1 MGTSASNRGYEMEDL
16 NRILKSRI
24 INKNEY
30 EGDCRTP
37 YLHDR
42 DRIIFSRAFR
52 RLAFKTQV
60 VPASGGVTSDHIR
73 NRLTHS
79 LEVMQIA
86 SSIASEVNNKLES
99 SDKEGELDLDL
110 IQAISLGHDIGHTA
124 YGHIG
129 ERALFKFVFGENE
142 TIGTKARHNFQS
154 LKMCCFLEKQ
164 YKPDFYGLNLTIAT
178 LDGILKH
185 SCFKNVEER
194 KLYKEIFNSYQKIF
208 WENEGIDVHYKGSLN
223 EILFEYASPLTFEGI
238 IVSIADEIAQL
249 CHDIEDIRRL
259 GGFEFVKDFYKMV
272 YEKIGEVERDFP
284 GGADVEKAYT
294 DFVKVFNNIEDGN
307 YEVSKLER
315 LYVKLILGIC
325 IPIVSDVIK
334 TLQGMDMDSRNQ
346 LLKKRYLGEFENI
359 RELKLE
365 LYPNEGEI
373 RLIKSVEEIS
383 EHYKNKVLTKL
394 PAVARWDLKGEELYE
409 ELSEKLYKAFER
421 DKDLNIIGHDIREDL
436 KKSCAAGKTFE
447 ESQKILISK
456 ANDFSIKFAIWDYL
470 ASMTDNF
477 IIKEYESLTFKHIE
491 LK

>member
-1 MGTSASNRGYEMEDL
+1 MKDL
-16 NRILKSRI
+16 NKILKSRI
-24 INKNEY
+24 INKKEY
-30 EGDCRTP
+30 GGDCRTP
-37 YLHDR
+37 YLRDR
-42 DRIIFSRAFR
+42 DRILFSRAFR

-60 VPASGGVTSDHIR
+60 VPAVGGVTSDHIR

-99 SDKEGELDLDL
+99 SDKESELDLDL
-110 IQAISLGHDIGHTA
+110 IQSISLGHDIGHTA

-142 TIGTKARHNFQS
+142 TLGTKARHNFQS

-223 EILFEYASPLTFEGI
+223 EILFEYTSPLTFEGI

-249 CHDIEDIRRL
+249 CHDIEDMRRL
-259 GGFEFVKDFYKMV
+259 GGFEFVRDFYEMVVKKMA
-272 YEKIGEVERDFP
+272 EVEKCFTSD
-284 GGADVEKAYT
+284 T
-294 DFVKVFNNIEDGN
+294 NVKKVYAAFIEVFKIIEAGK
-307 YEVSKLER
+307 YEIAKLER
-315 LYVKLILGIC
+315 LYIKLILGIC

-334 TLQGMDMDSRNQ
+334 ILQDMDTDSRNQ
-346 LLKKRYLGEFENI
+346 LLKKKYLGEFENI

-365 LYPNEGEI
+365 LDPNECEI

-383 EHYKNKVLTKL
+383 EYYKTKVLMKL
-394 PAVARWDLKGEELYE
+394 PTVARWDLKGEELYE
-409 ELSEKLYKAFER
+409 ELSDKLYKAFKR
-421 DKDLNIIGHDIREDL
+421 DEDLNIIDFNIRGDL

-447 ESQKILISK
+447 DSQKILISEV
-456 ANDFSIKFAIWDYL
+456 NDLPIKFAIWDYL

>member
-1 MGTSASNRGYEMEDL
+1 MKDL
-16 NRILKSRI
+16 KEILKSRI
-24 INKNEY
+24 INKEEY
-30 EGDCRTP
+30 VGDCRTP
-37 YLHDR
+37 YLRDR

-60 VPASGGVTSDHIR
+60 VPTSGGVTSDHIR
-73 NRLTHS
+73 TRLTHS

-99 SDKEGELDLDL
+99 SDKKSELLDLDL

-129 ERALFKFVFGENE
+129 ERSLFKFVFEKNE
-142 TIGTKARHNFQS
+142 TLGTKARHNFQS

-164 YKPDFYGLNLTIAT
+164 YKPDFYGLDLTIAT

-185 SCFKNVEER
+185 SCFKNAEER

-208 WENEGIDVHYKGSLN
+208 WEPEGINARDKDKERLN
-223 EILFEYASPLTFEGI
+223 EILFEYVSPLTFEGI

-259 GGFEFVKDFYKMV
+259 GGFEFVRDFYETVVKKM
-272 YEKIGEVERDFP
+272 GEVKRDFP
-284 GGADVEKAYT
+284 GGTDAEKVYA
-294 DFVKVFNNIEDGN
+294 DFVKVFEDIKDGK
-307 YEVSKLER
+307 YEVAILER

-325 IPIVSDVIK
+325 IPIVSNMIK
-334 TLQGMDMDSRNQ
+334 ILQDMTMDSRNQ

-365 LYPNEGEI
+365 IDPNEGEI

-383 EHYKNKVLTKL
+383 EYYKNKVLMKL
-394 PAVARWDLKGEELYE
+394 STVARWDLKGEELYE
-409 ELSEKLYKAFER
+409 ELSEKLYKAFKR
-421 DKDLNIIGHDIREDL
+421 DEDMNIIDSNIRGDL
-436 KKSCAAGKTFE
+436 KKSYNAGKAFE
-447 ESQKILISK
+447 ESQKILISRVD
-456 ANDFSIKFAIWDYL
+456 NLPIKFAIWDYL

-477 IIKEYESLTFKHIE
+477 IIKEYESLTFKHVE
-491 LK
+491 LR